1 MGWKEKARAPAH
13 CRRRQGASQQA
24 RTYPGC
30 RRKPSECHIP
40 SAVSPTDRN
49 ALFATVDT
57 NEPSSAHHRHH
68 AREGRRTLLSGTPG
82 ESFPRKSREDACR
95 GHCRLNPPLP
105 LPQTARPHSAPRKRK
120 QAEATYRLDVRA
132 ESGNEQALLW
142 RLPLY
147 RQRIFHRERRRLS

>member
-1 MGWKEKARAPAH
+1 MLQPKETVDGLEREGPGTGPLQETAGSLAASANVPRLQAQAKRMPHTICGFSNRSQCPLCHRGYERTVERAPSTS
-13 CRRRQGASQQA
+13 C
-24 RTYPGC
+24 T
-30 RRKPSECHIP
+30 
-40 SAVSPTDRN
+40 
-49 ALFATVDT
+49 
-57 NEPSSAHHRHH
+57 
-68 AREGRRTLLSGTPG
+68 RRTANPA
-82 ESFPRKSREDACR
+82 FWHPRDACR